1 MLCTAVK
8 NYIATAKGL
17 PFFYV
22 VGDDSY
28 ADTLSE
34 LSQQGLIIHRAS
46 DFCPKDDK
54 FPSIDNIIDH
64 FRTLDIDYKQ
74 NKHVLIG
81 LGEFLALRGSTVA
94 QRELHRLANTTR
106 ATFAMCIFPGAFCCQ

>member
-28 ADTLSE
+28 ADTLRE

-46 DFCPKDDK
+46 DFCPMDD
-54 FPSIDNIIDH
+54 N
-64 FRTLDIDYKQ
+64 
-74 NKHVLIG
+74 
-81 LGEFLALRGSTVA
+81 GSCTDWQV
-94 QRELHRLANTTR
+94 QL
-106 ATFAMCIFPGAFCCQ
+106 